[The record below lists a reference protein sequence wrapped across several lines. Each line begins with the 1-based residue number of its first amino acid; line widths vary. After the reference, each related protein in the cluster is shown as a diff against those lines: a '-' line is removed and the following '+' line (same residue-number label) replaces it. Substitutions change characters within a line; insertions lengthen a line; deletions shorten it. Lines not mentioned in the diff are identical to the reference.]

1 MPAMRL
7 MLKLIFALILLAIA
21 ALVAIPFF
29 IDPNDYKPQIE
40 SAVEEATGRQ
50 LTLDGDIELSVF
62 PWIALEMGPLALSN
76 AKGFKAEHFAKVE
89 KVEVRVKLMP
99 LLKKQLEMD
108 TVILDGLALNLET
121 NKAGVTNWDDLA
133 QGGDSKPEDKTK
145 SDSAAPALAAVT
157 IGGVRITDANISFVD
172 DDAGASYLLKQF
184 NLETD
189 PLVPGEPTAVAMS
202 FDISTSEPKADA
214 HIELATE
221 VTLDMAA
228 QTLTL
233 DSVQLAVAATTET
246 QKLDAQL
253 SGDIATNLASQLTEI
268 SPLSL
273 KAELEDPALPGGK
286 ANVELSTHI
295 KADLN
300 KQTLQLSDLLLT
312 LQDLVLNANVSANKI
327 LSDAPAFSGDVH
339 IQPFN
344 ARQLAKTLQ
353 IELPPMADT
362 STLKNIE
369 VKTGFSGGLNQ
380 FNAKQMS
387 VTLDDSTLTGDVGV
401 RNFAQPAL
409 TFALKL
415 DEIDTDRYMPPV
427 EEGEPAP
434 AATPATAAPGGS
446 SELPLEALRQL
457 NANGTIDI
465 GKMKATNL
473 ISENIHATLK
483 ANGGLVHLYPMRADI
498 YQGQYNGNVKL
509 DASGNN
515 LKLTINEKVDN
526 VQAQPLLNDL
536 LGEAPISGLAN
547 ATIALTGAGKTIDA
561 IKATLNG
568 KGNFAFTEGAVQGVN
583 IAESIRKAKAAFSG
597 QKVADSGEPVQTD
610 FSSLTGSF
618 TVKNGIVDNQDLA
631 MKSPLLRLSGAG
643 QADLPQE
650 LIDYALKVAIVG
662 TLSGQGGE
670 ELADLKGLTIP
681 VKITG
686 PFNAPKP
693 TVDLASLLKDKAKQE
708 LKTKAQEKVKEKLGG
723 ELGGLLGGALGGQT
737 TQETTEKE
745 VAPES
750 EPAPEAAPTPEK
762 QIEDALKDK
771 LKGFF

>member
-21 ALVAIPFF
+21 ALIAIPFF

-76 AKGFKAEHFAKVE
+76 AKGFKADYFAKVD

-133 QGGDSKPEDKTK
+133 QGGDKKPEDKTK
-145 SDSAAPALAAVT
+145 ADSAAPALAAVT

-172 DDAGASYLLKQF
+172 DAAGASYLLKQF

-189 PLVPGEPTAVAMS
+189 PLVPGEPTAVAMN
-202 FDISTSEPKADA
+202 FDVSTSEPKADA

-221 VTLDMAA
+221 VTLDMGA
-228 QTLTL
+228 QTLAL
-233 DSVQLAVAATTET
+233 DGLDLTVAANTET

-253 SGDIATNLASQLTEI
+253 SGDIATNLATQLTDI
-268 SPLSL
+268 SPLLL
-273 KAELEDPALPGGK
+273 KAELEDPSLPSGK
-286 ANVELSTHI
+286 ANVELSTNI

-300 KQTLQLSDLLLT
+300 KQTLHVSDILLT
-312 LQDLVLNANVSANKI
+312 LQDLVLKGDVGANKI
-327 LSDAPAFSGDVH
+327 LSDSPTFSGDVH

-344 ARQLAKTLQ
+344 ARQLAKKLQ
-353 IELPPMADT
+353 IELPPMADE
-362 STLKNIE
+362 STLEKVE
-369 VKTGFSGGLNQ
+369 VKTNFSGGINE
-380 FNAKQMS
+380 FNAKQMT
-387 VTLDDSTLTGDVGV
+387 VTLDDSTLTGDVGIK
-401 RNFAQPAL
+401 NFAQPAL
-409 TFALKL
+409 SFALKL
-415 DEIDTDRYMPPV
+415 NTIDADRYMPPV
-427 EEGEPAP
+427 VEGEQAP
-434 AATPATAAPGGS
+434 VASPATAAAGGS
-446 SELPLEALRQL
+446 SELPIEALRQL

-498 YQGQYNGNVKL
+498 YKGQYNGNVSL
-509 DASGNN
+509 DARGDV
-515 LKLTINEKVDN
+515 LKLAINEKVAN
-526 VQAQPLLNDL
+526 VQAEPLLNDL
-536 LGEAPISGLAN
+536 LDEAPISGLAN
-547 ATIALTGAGKTIDA
+547 ATIALTGAGKTVDK

-568 KGNFAFTEGAVQGVN
+568 NGNFAFTEGAVKGIN

-597 QKVADSGEPVQTD
+597 QKLADSGQPVQTD

-618 TVKNGIVDNQDLA
+618 TIKNGIVDNQDLA

-650 LIDYALKVAIVG
+650 VINYALNVAIVG

-686 PFNAPKP
+686 PFNSPKP

-708 LKTKAQEKVKEKLGG
+708 LKTKAQEKVKEKLGD
-723 ELGGLLGGALGGQT
+723 ELGGLLGGALGSQT
-737 TQETTEKE
+737 TQESTEKDE
-745 VAPES
+745 APES
-750 EPAPEAAPTPEK
+750 EPAPPSTPEK